1 MENGSKM
8 MDELRSALAG
18 AEEMLRETA
27 GDAEPKLRELEARI
41 REHPWAAV
49 GVAAALGLLAGI
61 LLSRK
66 P

>member
-1 MENGSKM
+1 MEGTSKL
-8 MDELRSALAG
+8 MDDVRAALAG
-18 AEEMLRETA
+18 AEEVLRESA

-49 GVAAALGLLAGI
+49 AIAAGIGLVAGI

-66 P
+66 

>member
-1 MENGSKM
+1 MEGSSKL
-8 MDELRSALAG
+8 MDDVRAALAG
-18 AEEMLRETA
+18 AEEVLRETA

-49 GVAAALGLLAGI
+49 GIAAGIGLLAGL

-66 P
+66 

>member
-1 MENGSKM
+1 MEGSSKL
-8 MDELRSALAG
+8 MDDVRAALAG
-18 AEEMLRETA
+18 AEEVLRETA

-49 GVAAALGLLAGI
+49 GIAAGIGLLAGI

-66 P
+66 